1 MRVDAQW
8 LKTQKADRLAACR
21 LLSESRIALVRS
33 RLLPR
38 LKTAFSLQALW
49 LFGSTARRTASA
61 DSDVDLLLVCEET
74 EERWIDRQARSAR
87 ACEDV
92 DLPFSCDVIVWTVQ
106 EWQRAQMN
114 GNGLGAAVLAEGER
128 VYER

>member
-1 MRVDAQW
+1 MIFRPSRGLMRVDAQW

-49 LFGSTARRTASA
+49 LFGYTAHRTASE

-87 ACEDV
+87 ACEARTCRS
-92 DLPFSCDVIVWTVQ
+92 PAMS
-106 EWQRAQMN
+106 
-114 GNGLGAAVLAEGER
+114 
-128 VYER
+128 